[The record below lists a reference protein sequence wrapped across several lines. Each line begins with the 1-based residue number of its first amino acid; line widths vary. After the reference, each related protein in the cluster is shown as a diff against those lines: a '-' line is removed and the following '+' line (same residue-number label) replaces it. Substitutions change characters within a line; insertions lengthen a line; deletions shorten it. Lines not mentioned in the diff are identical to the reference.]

1 MTGCTAFKSL
11 EVQPLRHCL
20 PTESAYSAL
29 QRSVQQEWQVLQR
42 TTTNIESCVDLIE
55 KAMKVEFLPARFG
68 EATDGADYRLAR
80 AHTFQ

>member
-1 MTGCTAFKSL
+1 MYSIQKLGGAAL
-11 EVQPLRHCL
+11 APPYPQ
-20 PTESAYSAL
+20 SAYSAL

-55 KAMKVEFLPARFG
+55 KAMKVMKVEYLPARFG
-68 EATDGADYRLAR
+68 EATDDADCRLAR